1 MRDLKLVLAMVFI
14 LFAAVAQQSHATTPR
29 YTLVH
34 GTSLGLPN
42 GFDYVH
48 YDPVNHRVYASHE
61 SQITVVNGLNGK
73 VVGRILHI
81 AGAHG
86 VVTIPALNRGY
97 ADNGRTGEVTVFDL
111 KTLKT
116 LGQIPADKDSDG
128 MAYDGATG
136 KIAVVNGDS
145 GNVSIIDAKTDKR
158 LLNIPLDGSPEG
170 VIADG
175 RGKLYINI
183 EDKRQIVRIDLA
195 TDKLTARWPIPDCLK
210 PHGLAVDPAKHR
222 LFSSCLNAK
231 LVVVDANDGR
241 IVDTLPIGH
250 GTDTAV
256 FDPKRNLIFSS
267 NRDGTLSVIAEK
279 SASDFEF
286 LGNVPTAPGAKT
298 MAEDPDSGRVFLTT
312 ADVLLKEPPH
322 DNGQMPEFRFKSGTV
337 MMLMFDP
344 STR

>member
-1 MRDLKLVLAMVFI
+1 MSNPKLALALVFI
-14 LFAAVAQQSHATTPR
+14 LITAVAPRSIAATPP

-34 GTSLGLPN
+34 STPLGLPN

-61 SQITVVNGLNGK
+61 SQITVVNGENGK
-73 VVGRILHI
+73 MVGRILNI

-97 ADNGRTGEVTVFDL
+97 ADDGRTGEVTVFDL

-116 LGQIPADKDSDG
+116 LGHIPADKDSDG
-128 MAYDGATG
+128 MAYDKATG

-145 GNVSIIDAKTDKR
+145 GNVSIIDAKAGKR
-158 LLNIPLDGSPEG
+158 LLNIPLGGSPEG

-183 EDKRQIVRIDLA
+183 EDKRQIVRINLV
-195 TDKLTARWPIPDCLK
+195 TDKLTARWPIPDCFK
-210 PHGLAVDPAKHR
+210 PHGLAVDPVTHR

-231 LVVVDANDGR
+231 LVVVNADDGH
-241 IVDTLPIGH
+241 VVATLPIGR

-256 FDPKRNLIFSS
+256 FDPKRRLIFSS

-279 SASDFEF
+279 SANDFRL
-286 LGNVPTAPGAKT
+286 LGNVATAPGAKT
-298 MAEDPDSGRVFLTT
+298 MAEDPNSGRVFLTT
-312 ADVLLKEPPH
+312 AAVLRKEPPH
-322 DNGQMPEFRFKSGTV
+322 DQGREPEFRFKSGTV
-337 MMLMFDP
+337 KMLMFDP
-344 STR
+344 ATR